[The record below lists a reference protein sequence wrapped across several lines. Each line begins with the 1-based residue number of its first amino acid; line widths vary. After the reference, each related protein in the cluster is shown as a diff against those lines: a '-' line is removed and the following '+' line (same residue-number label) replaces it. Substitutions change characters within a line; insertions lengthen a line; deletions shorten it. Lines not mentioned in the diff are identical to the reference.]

1 MDAKEYKEK
10 KFDKL
15 TRDVVKM
22 VNATPS
28 FGYGEVVDAIVKSVL
43 TNHLLTIVRLADIK
57 ESDIEILTQSVSDEL
72 SMLSANLVSQ
82 ILQYKRD
89 VECISE

>member
-15 TRDVVKM
+15 TRDVVRM

-28 FGYGEVVDAIVKSVL
+28 FGYGDVVDATIKSVL
-43 TNHLLTIVRLADIK
+43 TNHLLTIVRLADLK
-57 ESDIEILTQSVSDEL
+57 ENDIEILSQSVNDEL
-72 SMLSANLVSQ
+72 SILCSSLVSQ

-89 VECISE
+89 VECVSE